1 MNDVSQYH
9 LKYLKLAIPDLE
21 SYVLSPTVFWPL
33 PSASSSINE
42 PGMDQMTLGGV
53 ILSLK
58 VITAFSLPEA
68 ITFSDVINDIRERWR
83 SNWAKKAAREF
94 AQRVHNWE
102 HTIQELTRQSAGRLN
117 VYRGQ
122 VRNRVI
128 LELLK
133 DEIPPEKPTE
143 LGALVSLDSTLR
155 NLFVP
160 GEFLWD
166 TPLQSVFP
174 QPRFWFLYLTSIPS
188 K

>member
-9 LKYLKLAIPDLE
+9 LKYLKLAITDLE

-33 PSASSSINE
+33 PSAPSSINE

-58 VITAFSLPEA
+58 IITAYSLPEA
-68 ITFSDVINDIRERWR
+68 LTFSDVINEIRERWR
-83 SNWAKKAAREF
+83 SNWAKKAAKEF
-94 AQRVHNWE
+94 TQRVHNWE
-102 HTIQELTRQSAGRLN
+102 HTVQELTRQTAGRLN
-117 VYRGQ
+117 MYRGQ

-133 DEIPPEKPTE
+133 DEMSPEKPAE
-143 LGALVSLDSTLR
+143 LGVLVSLDSTLR

-160 GEFLWD
+160 GEFLLNA
-166 TPLQSVFP
+166 PLQSVFP
-174 QPRFWFLYLTSIPS
+174 QPRFWFLYLTSLQS